1 MDKATQDQH
10 EVRSVRRGRPP
21 KVRIEPEQVVE
32 PVQPEQVV
40 SESIPPE
47 PTVFDNR
54 QALSLAKRIW
64 AGQSPDLPRN
74 ERLARVAR
82 GLEAQGFAMD
92 GIEL

>member
-1 MDKATQDQH
+1 MDETNQDQH

-21 KVRIEPEQVVE
+21 KVRIGPEQVVE

-47 PTVFDNR
+47 PAAFENR

-64 AGQSPDLPRN
+64 AGQSPDVPRK

-82 GLEAQGFAMD
+82 GLEAQGFTMD